1 MQPESRILRVDLAG
15 CGFVDGK
22 GGKWNVRN
30 VVQETRVTSA
40 ASGQVDFSAPCGI
53 AAEGKSFHAGTRG
66 AR

>member
-40 ASGQVDFSAPCGI
+40 ASGQVDLVPLAV
-53 AAEGKSFHAGTRG
+53 
-66 AR
+66 